1 MRKDSGFILLNSFT
15 VASSYRKHPPPPP
28 PGTAWD
34 IYLKEESL
42 SRARGDNLAEQ
53 QFLSSEVPGC
63 HRKKMGKGE
72 GAGAKR
78 RGRSS
83 WKCSE
88 FYQRNQLKFQK
99 WGAYRGIPLRWEI

>member
-15 VASSYRKHPPPPP
+15 VASSYRKHPPPP

-53 QFLSSEVPGC
+53 PFLTSEVAGC
-63 HRKKMGKGE
+63 HRKKWVKERVLGLKEEE
-72 GAGAKR
+72 GLPGNAQ
-78 RGRSS
+78 S
-83 WKCSE
+83 
-88 FYQRNQLKFQK
+88 FTT
-99 WGAYRGIPLRWEI
+99 EIS